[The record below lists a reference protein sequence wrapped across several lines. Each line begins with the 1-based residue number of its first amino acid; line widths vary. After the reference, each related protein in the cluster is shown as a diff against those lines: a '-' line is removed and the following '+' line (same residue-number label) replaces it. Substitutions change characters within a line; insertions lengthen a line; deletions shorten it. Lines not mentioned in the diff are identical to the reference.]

1 MSGRSR
7 SGRLP
12 AALQVPDWLAG
23 LHSRVGPAAVL
34 GAAAGVVAAGLA
46 VGVAAQRA
54 AVRAGDDLV
63 PPVPQGSPGAPPVE
77 QGSPGAP
84 PVEQGVPSYARD
96 SPEPGPAAAPGS
108 ATAAGDAEPLGT
120 LRGAPTTVTTD
131 DGVRLHV
138 ETDAAPD
145 APAGDP
151 TVVFVH
157 GFGLNID
164 IWHFQRAQMRGR
176 HRLVLLDQRG
186 HGRSG
191 MPPPGTSTIDRLGR
205 DLGEVLDAVVPD
217 GPVVVVGHSM
227 GGMATLALA
236 SQRPELFGTRIVGV
250 ALVCSS
256 AGDAP
261 LVLGRPI
268 AAFGPLDTLATAAI
282 ALSRGATKAS
292 HVVTNSA
299 LQLAG
304 QAPALTARA
313 RSAISSLEAAVTR
326 RMSFARPVPD
336 EVARFS
342 GDVIASTPVAVIAG
356 FYLSFFEFDLYDTV
370 GVLRRV
376 QTLVLS
382 GDSDRITPPWHG
394 AQIAARLPDARV
406 VELSSAGHMAFLE
419 AADEVTDLLEDLVV
433 RAAEAAA

>member
-1 MSGRSR
+1 MSDRDR
-7 SGRLP
+7 R
-12 AALQVPDWLAG
+12 AARPSMLHGPDWLVGLPGRLGPAG
-23 LHSRVGPAAVL
+23 LV
-34 GAAAGVVAAGLA
+34 GAAAGVVAAGVA

-54 AVRAGDDLV
+54 GIAAQRAGGRAGD
-63 PPVPQGSPGAPPVE
+63 APVE
-77 QGSPGAP
+77 VGRPPYAQDRVGSAVDTG
-84 PVEQGVPSYARD
+84 Q
-96 SPEPGPAAAPGS
+96 AAAPG
-108 ATAAGDAEPLGT
+108 EPQPLGS
-120 LRGAPTTVTTD
+120 LRGEPTTVTTD

-138 ETDAAPD
+138 ETDPAPD
-145 APAGDP
+145 APVGDP

-164 IWHFQRAQMRGR
+164 IWHLQRAAMRGR

-191 MPPPGTSTIDRLGR
+191 MPPPGSSTIDRLGR

-217 GPVVVVGHSM
+217 GPVVLVAHSM

-236 SQRPELFGTRIVGV
+236 SQRPELFGTRVTGV

-261 LVLGRPI
+261 LVTGRPI
-268 AAFGPLDTLATAAI
+268 AAFGPLDNLAAAAI
-282 ALSRGATKAS
+282 ALSRGVNKAS

-304 QAPALTARA
+304 QAPGLTARA
-313 RSAISSLEAAVTR
+313 RGAISSLEAAITR

-336 EVARFS
+336 ELARFT

-356 FYLSFFEFDLYDTV
+356 FYLSFFQFDLYDTV
-370 GVLRRV
+370 RVLRGV
-376 QTLVLS
+376 ATLVIS
-382 GDSDRITPPWHG
+382 GDSDRVTPPWHS
-394 AQIAARLPDARV
+394 AQIAARLPDAEV
-406 VELSSAGHMAFLE
+406 VALREAGHMAFLE
-419 AADEVTDLLEDLVV
+419 AADEVTGLLEGLIA
-433 RAAEAAA
+433 RAGQPAR

>member
-1 MSGRSR
+1 MTARDRGPARFP
-7 SGRLP
+7 RLP
-12 AALQVPDWLAG
+12 TAPQVPDWLVG
-23 LHSRVGPAAVL
+23 LHSRVGPAAVV
-34 GAAAGVVAAGLA
+34 GAAAGVLAAGLA

-54 AVRAGDDLV
+54 AVHAADA
-63 PPVPQGSPGAPPVE
+63 GAPPVE
-77 QGSPGAP
+77 P
-84 PVEQGVPSYARD
+84 GVPSYARE
-96 SPEPGPAAAPGS
+96 SPEPGPGDAPGS
-108 ATAAGDAEPLGT
+108 ATAAGDAEPLGA
-120 LRGAPTTVTTD
+120 LRGTPTTVTTD
-131 DGVRLHV
+131 DGVELHV
-138 ETDAAPD
+138 ETDPAPD
-145 APAGDP
+145 APPGDP
-151 TVVFVH
+151 TVVLLH

-164 IWHFQRAQMRGR
+164 IWHFQRAQLRGR
-176 HRLVLLDQRG
+176 HRLVLIDQRG

-191 MPPPGTSTIDRLGR
+191 MPPPGSSTIERLGR

-217 GPVVVVGHSM
+217 GPVVLVGHSM

-236 SQRPELFGTRIVGV
+236 SQRPELFGPRIVGV

-261 LVLGRPI
+261 LVNGVPI
-268 AAFGPLDTLATAAI
+268 AAFGPLDTLAAAAI

-313 RSAISSLEAAVTR
+313 RGAISSLESAIVR

-370 GVLRRV
+370 KVLHAV
-376 QTLVLS
+376 QTLVVS
-382 GDSDRITPPWHG
+382 GDSDRVTPPWHS
-394 AQIAARLPDARV
+394 AQIAARLPSARV
-406 VELSSAGHMAFLE
+406 VELTSAGHMAFLE
-419 AADEVTDLLEDLVV
+419 AADEITELLEDLVV
-433 RAAEAAA
+433 RSAERAG

>member
-1 MSGRSR
+1 MTGRAR
-7 SGRLP
+7 PGRLP
-12 AALQVPDWLAG
+12 AALRVPDWVAAV
-23 LHSRVGPAAVL
+23 HSRVGPGAVL

-54 AVRAGDDLV
+54 AVRAV
-63 PPVPQGSPGAPPVE
+63 PVRPGSSAAPPV
-77 QGSPGAP
+77 QP
-84 PVEQGVPSYARD
+84 GVPSYARD
-96 SPEPGPAAAPGS
+96 SPEPGAADEPGS
-108 ATAAGDAEPLGT
+108 ATAAGDAEALGT
-120 LRGAPTTVTTD
+120 LRGNPTTVTTD
-131 DGVRLHV
+131 DGVELHV
-138 ETDAAPD
+138 ETDPAPD
-145 APAGDP
+145 AAAGDP

-176 HRLVLLDQRG
+176 HRLVLIDQRG

-191 MPPPGTSTIDRLGR
+191 MPPPGSSTIDRLGR

-236 SQRPELFGTRIVGV
+236 SQRPELFGARIVGV

-313 RSAISSLEAAVTR
+313 RSAISSLEAAITR

-382 GDSDRITPPWHG
+382 GDSDRVTPPWHG

-406 VELSSAGHMAFLE
+406 VELESAGHMAFLE

>member
-1 MSGRSR
+1 MSDRDR
-7 SGRLP
+7 R
-12 AALQVPDWLAG
+12 AARPSMLHVPDWLVGLPGRLGPAG
-23 LHSRVGPAAVL
+23 LV
-34 GAAAGVVAAGLA
+34 GAAAGVVAAGVA

-54 AVRAGDDLV
+54 GIAAQRAGGRAGD
-63 PPVPQGSPGAPPVE
+63 APVE
-77 QGSPGAP
+77 VGRPPYAQDRVGSAVDTG
-84 PVEQGVPSYARD
+84 Q
-96 SPEPGPAAAPGS
+96 AAAPG
-108 ATAAGDAEPLGT
+108 EPQPLGG
-120 LRGAPTTVTTD
+120 LRGEPTTVTTD

-138 ETDAAPD
+138 ETDPAPD

-151 TVVFVH
+151 TVVLVH

-164 IWHFQRAQMRGR
+164 IWHLQRAAMRGR

-191 MPPPGTSTIDRLGR
+191 MPPPGSSTIDRLGR

-217 GPVVVVGHSM
+217 GPVVLVAHSM

-236 SQRPELFGTRIVGV
+236 SQRPELFGTRVTGV

-261 LVLGRPI
+261 LVTGRPI
-268 AAFGPLDTLATAAI
+268 AAFGPLDNLAAAAI
-282 ALSRGATKAS
+282 ALSRGVNKAS

-304 QAPALTARA
+304 QAPGLTARA
-313 RSAISSLEAAVTR
+313 RGAISSLEAAITR

-336 EVARFS
+336 ELARFT

-356 FYLSFFEFDLYDTV
+356 FYLSFFQFDLYDTV
-370 GVLRRV
+370 RVLRGV
-376 QTLVLS
+376 ATLVIS
-382 GDSDRITPPWHG
+382 GDSDRVTPPWHS
-394 AQIAARLPDARV
+394 AQIAARLPDAEV
-406 VELSSAGHMAFLE
+406 VALREAGHMAFLE
-419 AADEVTDLLEDLVV
+419 AADEVTGLLEGLIA
-433 RAAEAAA
+433 RAGQPAR